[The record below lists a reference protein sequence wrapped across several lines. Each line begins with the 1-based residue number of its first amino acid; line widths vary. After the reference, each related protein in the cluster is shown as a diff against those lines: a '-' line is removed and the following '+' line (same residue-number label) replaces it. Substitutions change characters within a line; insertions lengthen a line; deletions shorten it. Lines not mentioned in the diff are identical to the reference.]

1 MQIILKENDWNLN
14 EIYYVTILITL
25 IIKDILIV
33 INILNIKYEYTKY

>member
-33 INILNIKYEYTKY
+33 INILNIKY